1 VTKLKGKD
9 EWPLQKQAIKFPFF
23 GRTKEKAE
31 SPSPHALM
39 KGMAMIFLNRD
50 ADEDEAR
57 SDGILPRK
65 EALLSFWS
73 HAL

>member
-1 VTKLKGKD
+1 
-9 EWPLQKQAIKFPFF
+9 
-23 GRTKEKAE
+23 
-31 SPSPHALM
+31 M